1 MKGIIL
7 CGGKATRLYPVT
19 ISLPKALVGVYDKPL
34 IYYSLTT
41 LVEAGIDD
49 ILIIVPPGK
58 TEWFRSSLGDGS
70 QWGIRLQYMEQLVA
84 RGIADAFIIG
94 EEIIGSEP
102 VCLILGDNIFY
113 HPIWR
118 IFLLRRKPSLTAQSS
133 SYPRCRPEDVRRYR
147 I

>member
-41 LVEAGIDD
+41 LVEAGIND
-49 ILIIVPPGK
+49 ILIIVPPEK

-70 QWGIRLQYMEQLVA
+70 QWGIKLTYIEQLVP
-84 RGIADAFIIG
+84 RGIADAFILAEKFIG
-94 EEIIGSEP
+94 ADS
-102 VCLILGDNIFY
+102 VCLILGDNVFY
-113 HPIWR
+113 HPDMPR
-118 IFLLRRKPSLTAQSS
+118 ILSEAESKLSGAVVFEIGRAH
-133 SYPRCRPEDVRRYR
+133 V
-147 I
+147 